1 MGNEETNSA
10 STADELKARLGSL
23 VDAMMAEDATRA
35 ESDLVQ
41 LLTRVQALVDRKRK
55 MEGSKNDTRDLLSEL
70 LFSRM
75 RRGMLTF

>member
-1 MGNEETNSA
+1 M
-10 STADELKARLGSL
+10 
-23 VDAMMAEDATRA
+23 
-35 ESDLVQ
+35 Q